1 MKSKLNQVLTVVAAT
16 GMALLTS
23 CTSGSGPDKF
33 LGEWQSIDSPARPHM
48 TIQERGENLTL
59 LEGKKEY
66 PLTYDK
72 DNHKLTVN
80 TGFGAMDIIYLD
92 EKNHLLITG
101 GGEYAKV
108 EK

>member
-1 MKSKLNQVLTVVAAT
+1 MKSKLNQLLTAVAVLTMV
-16 GMALLTS
+16 LFTS
-23 CTSGSGPDKF
+23 CSSNSGTAQF
-33 LGEWQSIDSPARPHM
+33 LGEWQSVDSPERPHM
-48 TIQERGENLTL
+48 TIQERGDNLTL

-92 EKNHLLITG
+92 EKNHLLVSG
-101 GGEYAKV
+101 EGEYTQVAK
-108 EK
+108 

>member
-1 MKSKLNQVLTVVAAT
+1 MQSKLNQLLTVVAVT

-23 CTSGSGPDKF
+23 CSSGSKPDQF
-33 LGEWQSIDSPARPHM
+33 LGEWQSVDSPTRPHM

-80 TGFGAMDIIYLD
+80 TGLGAMDIIYLG
-92 EKNHLLITG
+92 EKDHLLISG
-101 GGEYAKV
+101 AGEYSKVAK
-108 EK
+108 